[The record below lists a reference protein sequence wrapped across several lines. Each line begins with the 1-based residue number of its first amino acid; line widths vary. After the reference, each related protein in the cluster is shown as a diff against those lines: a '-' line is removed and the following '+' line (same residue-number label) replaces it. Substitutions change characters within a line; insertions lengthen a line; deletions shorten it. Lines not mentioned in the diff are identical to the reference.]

1 MALDIA
7 AANYTPDVAE
17 HVPGIHNTIPD
28 ALSRKYQP
36 GQLYILPDILKSV
49 PELQLK
55 PRGREYYRSLG
66 PPPT

>member
-7 AANYTPDVAE
+7 AANYIPDVAE

-36 GQLYILPDILKSV
+36 GQRYIIPNILKDV

-55 PRGREYYRSLG
+55 PRSREYYKSLG
-66 PPPT
+66 TPPT